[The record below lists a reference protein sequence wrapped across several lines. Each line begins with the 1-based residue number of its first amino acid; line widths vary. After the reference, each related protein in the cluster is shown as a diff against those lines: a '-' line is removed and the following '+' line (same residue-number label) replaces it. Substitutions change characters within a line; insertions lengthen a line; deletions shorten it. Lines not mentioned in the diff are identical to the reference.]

1 MAMLWPQKLCLF
13 ILSLSSEFR
22 GVEKSGLEIVVKKHL
37 WGVLEKYRNLPHFIA
52 LNYGDKTSHFGG
64 AGSLGVKFLPR

>member
-1 MAMLWPQKLCLF
+1 MF

-22 GVEKSGLEIVVKKHL
+22 GVEEKSGLEIVVKTHTL
-37 WGVLEKYRNLPHFIA
+37 GGFLEKYRNLPPFIA

-64 AGSLGVKFLPR
+64 TGSLGVKFLPC